1 MSKYWYLRYSW
12 FTSELLQLNSS
23 NLKYYIEILKVHG
36 IDLEVVSEE
45 QQAKIEKVMKTYE
58 QNLPR
63 ATAH

>member
-1 MSKYWYLRYSW
+1 MSKHCYLLYSW
-12 FTSELLQLNSS
+12 FSSEVLQLNSS

-45 QQAKIEKVMKTYE
+45 QQAKIEKVIKTYE

>member
-1 MSKYWYLRYSW
+1 MSKHWYLLYSW